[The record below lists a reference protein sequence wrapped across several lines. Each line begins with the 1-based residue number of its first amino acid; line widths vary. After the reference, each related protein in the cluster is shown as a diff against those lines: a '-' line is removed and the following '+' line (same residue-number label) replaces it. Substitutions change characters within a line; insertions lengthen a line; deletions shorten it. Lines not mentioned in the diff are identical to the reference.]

1 MCLPGL
7 GSVYCYRL
15 MSIKYHK
22 LFFVSIVH
30 AISWRAKTRLLATV
44 AVAGADDIHCS
55 FQTDTF
61 LFYLKLA
68 AVHFFGQDSV
78 MPIAIKWCE

>member
-1 MCLPGL
+1 MFLPGF
-7 GSVYCYRL
+7 GSVYCYIVVW
-15 MSIKYHK
+15 IKYHI
-22 LFFVSIVH
+22 LVFVSIVH

-44 AVAGADDIHCS
+44 AAAGEDDINCS

-68 AVHFFGQDSV
+68 AVNVFGQDSV